1 MFFLS
6 CLRFLRTQKSHIVQ
20 NNMLNLQP
28 YVDKVWTSTTIEE
41 KRSALKDLVNAS
53 HATKK
58 TKTLTLLQ
66 IDKASMTK
74 LDSLAINYS
83 LKGEGLGVL

>member
-1 MFFLS
+1 MH
-6 CLRFLRTQKSHIVQ
+6 LRLTSKSLLQ
-20 NNMLNLQP
+20 LNMLNLQP
-28 YVDKVWTSTTIEE
+28 YVDKVWSSTTLEE
-41 KRSALKDLVNAS
+41 KRLALKNLVNAS

-58 TKTLTLLQ
+58 TKALTLLQ
-66 IDKASMTK
+66 INKASMTK